1 MPYSPYNW
9 DKVGIDVSKVRNNKA
24 FCPKCHSA
32 RRNKSDRSL
41 FVNLQTGVYKCFNT
55 SCDFRGCVADKPQ
68 YQKKKDFTAPL
79 PRLQKISDKMIKWF
93 EDRKISNNTLLRMKI
108 TEGVEKFPNKDGV
121 FESYICIC
129 FNYLRDEKLIN
140 IKFRTGDKKFRM
152 VGGAELIPYN
162 LDAAKDAKELLW
174 VEGEIDCL
182 SCIESNYHTV
192 VSVPNGAAG
201 SDAKLEY
208 IDNCWQEIEHIERHI
223 ICVDNDEAGLK
234 LKNALTYRLGAE
246 KCWFVKYPTD
256 ELVIDKD
263 GNMRSC
269 KDMNEVLEHFGK
281 QKVLELI
288 ANSEQPP
295 LTGVYYAADVAE
307 SIFDI
312 YANGRIVGETTHY
325 PEMDKIFKWKRKDIN
340 LIIGHGNY
348 GKTQFWVHMMLIKS
362 MYDGWRWGIFCPE
375 NYPATDFYIDVIEMY
390 VGKHIDDRMGNK
402 MTVDELAEALEF
414 FNDHFIYVYPDEAHD
429 LETIHTIFR
438 SLILR
443 HGIDGFLIDPW
454 NQLDH
459 IIDNREDLY
468 LSKALKEIK
477 RFALI
482 NDVSYNIIAHPKTIT
497 PNKDNQLPEVQ
508 VFHVAGGVMWNN
520 KIDNIIAIERPNWY
534 SDKTSG
540 LTRAKTH
547 KIKRRRTGGSLGE
560 ADFNYLF
567 SSSRYAECPNDMVIC
582 DPKRSDQYKKGKK
595 IQPPPYSQPKMYQ
608 DYTEPT
614 GYDET
619 SNEPP
624 F

>member
-9 DKVGIDVSKVRNNKA
+9 DKIGIDASKVQNNKT
-24 FCPKCHSA
+24 FCPKCHSQ
-32 RRNKSDRSL
+32 RKNKRDRSL
-41 FVNLQTGVYKCFNT
+41 YVNLQTGVYKCFYS

-79 PRLQKISDKMIKWF
+79 PRLQKVSDKVVKYF

-108 TEGVEKFPNKDGV
+108 TESI
-121 FESYICIC
+121 ESWGQQRQTAIC
-129 FNYLRDEKLIN
+129 FNYYRDEKLIN
-140 IKFRTGDKKFRM
+140 IKFRTGDKKFKM
-152 VGGAELIPYN
+152 IAGAELIPYN
-162 LDAAKDAKELLW
+162 IDAAKDEKTLIW
-174 VEGEIDCL
+174 VEGEVDCL
-182 SCIESNYHTV
+182 SCVEVNIHNV

-201 SDAKLEY
+201 NDAKLEY
-208 IDNCWQEIEHIERHI
+208 IDNCWQDIEHIERHI
-223 ICVDNDEAGLK
+223 ICVDGDEAGKK
-234 LKNALTYRLGAE
+234 LKDALTYRLGAE

-256 ELVIDKD
+256 ELVVDKD
-263 GNMRSC
+263 GQMRSC
-269 KDMNEVLEHFGK
+269 KDMNEVLVHFGK
-281 QKVLELI
+281 EKVLELI
-288 ANSEQPP
+288 ELAEQPP
-295 LTGVYYAADVAE
+295 LSGVYYAIDVAE
-307 SIFDI
+307 TIFDI
-312 YANGRIVGETTHY
+312 YANGRIIGETTHY

-390 VGKHIDDRMGNK
+390 TGKHIDNRMGNK
-402 MTVDELAEALEF
+402 MTVDELAESIEF
-414 FNDHFIYVYPDEAHD
+414 FNDHFIYVYPDEGHD
-429 LETIHTIFR
+429 LDTIHTIFR

-477 RFALI
+477 RFALL
-482 NDVSYNIIAHPKTIT
+482 NDVSYNIIAHPKTIA
-497 PNKDNQLPEVQ
+497 PNKDNELPEVQ

-520 KIDNIIAIERPNWY
+520 KMDNIIAIERPNWY
-534 SDKTSG
+534 KDRTSG
-540 LTRAKTH
+540 ATRAKTH

-560 ADFNYLF
+560 ADFNYLLG
-567 SSSRYAECPNDMVIC
+567 SSRYAEMPSDMIIC
-582 DPKRSDQYKKGKK
+582 DPKRAAQYKKDKELNK
-595 IQPPPYSQPKMYQ
+595 PQPHAQTKMYH

-614 GYDET
+614 RSDE
-619 SNEPP
+619 EDDIP